1 MRYFERWEKILFII
15 CLLFSVRTVWVMF
28 FQSFYNNEVDRLFFW
43 VTVSVCVLLVVSFIS
58 LRVTEIAIE
67 EMHQEISKLRR
78 DIRDI
83 KERY

>member
-28 FQSFYNNEVDRLFFW
+28 SQSFYNNEVDRLFFW